1 MPKIEIL
8 PWNSDRKPYE
18 IMTEWQKKPGAVPW
32 VQVGNLYLSCFE
44 TGNTSWHPLVEQLAN
59 GTPKRTRFTVCTGRH
74 GDYVVKT
81 DTTSGQFTGV
91 ADAAHLAEDLEG
103 VATVKK
109 SVPPGVDIM
118 VVDVTDPDFNS
129 IPKLQSLLMQNISAG
144 RTVVLAWC
152 YSLFAMNA
160 VPTNISQKDL
170 QSKVPALKVVT
181 LKQVVADHWAFAT

>member
-1 MPKIEIL
+1 
-8 PWNSDRKPYE
+8 
-18 IMTEWQKKPGAVPW
+18 
-32 VQVGNLYLSCFE
+32 
-44 TGNTSWHPLVEQLAN
+44 
-59 GTPKRTRFTVCTGRH
+59 
-74 GDYVVKT
+74 
-81 DTTSGQFTGV
+81 
-91 ADAAHLAEDLEG
+91 
-103 VATVKK
+103 
-109 SVPPGVDIM
+109 M